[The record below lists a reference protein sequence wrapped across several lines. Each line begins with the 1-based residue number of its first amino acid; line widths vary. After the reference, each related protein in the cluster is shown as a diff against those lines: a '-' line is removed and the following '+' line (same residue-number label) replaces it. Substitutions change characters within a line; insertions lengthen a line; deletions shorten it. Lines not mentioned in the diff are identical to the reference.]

1 MAPLKKNI
9 KRDVSIARALSK
21 LGFCSRS
28 EAEHLIRDGRVSVNN
43 IIALHSSLRVSLSED
58 KIRVDGRIP
67 LKKEFVYIVMN
78 KPAGVVTTRSDERG
92 RTNVYDLL
100 SDVGKWVFPIGRLDK
115 DTTGLL
121 IFTNDNEFGEVLT
134 SPASR
139 VPKTY
144 IVTLNTPL
152 SPEHQRLMT
161 TGMKLDGEVL
171 RPAIIR
177 SLTAGEIEMTIT
189 EGKNRQIRRM
199 CEALG
204 YTVIALRRVRI
215 GGLGM
220 GNLKEGEWRYITE
233 REVKAAVN
241 SKVKSEK

>member
-1 MAPLKKNI
+1 MASLKKNI

-28 EAEHLIRDGRVSVNN
+28 EAEQIIRDGRVSVNN
-43 IIALHSSLRVSLSED
+43 TITGNPSLRVSLSED
-58 KIRVDGRIP
+58 KIRVDGKVP

-78 KPAGVVTTRSDERG
+78 KPAGVVTTRLDERG
-92 RTNVYDLL
+92 RKNVYDLL
-100 SDVGKWVFPIGRLDK
+100 GDVGKWVFPIGRLDK

-121 IFTNDNEFGEVLT
+121 LFTNDNKFGELLT
-134 SPASR
+134 NPMSK

-144 IVTLNTPL
+144 IVRLDKPL
-152 SPEHQRLMT
+152 SAEHEQILSV
-161 TGMKLDGEVL
+161 GMKLNGEIL

-199 CEALG
+199 CDALG
-204 YTVIALRRVRI
+204 YGVIALRRVRI
-215 GGLGM
+215 GELTIGD
-220 GNLKEGEWRYITE
+220 LKEGEWRYISE
-233 REVKAAVN
+233 KEVKAVAN
-241 SKVKSEK
+241 SKVKRKK